1 MKITNDIKDC
11 RKENIDHL
19 NRIQGQIETLKKY
32 ISEDRCCADI
42 AQLTT
47 SVAKSFDTL
56 RTKTLESFICNQL
69 LKDKEVSKKQMD
81 NLKRILNL
89 YKK

>member
-1 MKITNDIKDC
+1 MKITNHIQDR
-11 RKENIDHL
+11 RKEHINHL

-32 ISEDRCCADI
+32 ISEDRYCADI

-47 SVAKSFDTL
+47 SIAKSFDTL
-56 RTKTLESFICNQL
+56 RIRTLEGFICNQL
-69 LKDKEVSKKQMD
+69 LKDKKVSKKQMD

>member
-1 MKITNDIKDC
+1 MKITNKIKER
-11 RKENIDHL
+11 RKRTVNHL

-32 ISEDRCCADI
+32 IEQDKSCGEI

-47 SVAKSFDTL
+47 SIAKSFDSL
-56 RTKTLESFICNQL
+56 RTKTLEGFILNDFL
-69 LKDKEVSKKQMD
+69 SDKKVPVEKIKKLKQ
-81 NLKRILNL
+81 IINL

>member
-11 RKENIDHL
+11 RKENLDHL